1 MEKFDII
8 EKLLDIENQISNIKK
23 LHSSPKGQE
32 SMPLQNTT
40 SMTKISKIEGDVCR
54 SPYMSNFVS
63 VNNSFELDTTP
74 STTLISPMASIDSF
88 RGDKKDKA

>member
-1 MEKFDII
+1 
-8 EKLLDIENQISNIKK
+8 
-23 LHSSPKGQE
+23 
-32 SMPLQNTT
+32 
-40 SMTKISKIEGDVCR
+40 MTKISKIEGDVCR